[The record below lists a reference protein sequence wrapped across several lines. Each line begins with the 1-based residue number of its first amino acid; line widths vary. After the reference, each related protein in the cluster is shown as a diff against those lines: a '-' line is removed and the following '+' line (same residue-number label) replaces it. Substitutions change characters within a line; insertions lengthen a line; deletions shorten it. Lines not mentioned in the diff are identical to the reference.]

1 MDTLSP
7 LPAQAREEFFRSLG
21 HAVATA
27 WSHLPQ
33 DAQHLLFEQAVAFHG
48 EAGRQQ
54 LAVFLHNSHARTSDS
69 MKARAMPEPDSL
81 GG

>member
-1 MDTLSP
+1 MDALSS
-7 LPAQAREEFFRSLG
+7 LSAQAQEELFRSLG
-21 HAVATA
+21 HAVARA

-33 DAQHLLFEQAVAFHG
+33 DAQQQLFEQAVAFQG

-54 LAVFLHNSHARTSDS
+54 LAIFLHDSHARTSDS
-69 MKARAMPEPDSL
+69 IKARPMLEPDSL